1 MNPRV
6 IQAECRS
13 DHSIVL
19 TFNNGEMRHFDMR
32 PYLDYP
38 AFQPLCEVSYF
49 LRGRAHH
56 GTVVWPHEEDLCPDT
71 LFLESKVL
79 ELAQV

>member
-6 IQAECRS
+6 IQAECRA

-19 TFNNGEMRHFDMR
+19 TFNNGERRLFDMR
-32 PYLDYP
+32 PYLEYP
-38 AFQPLCEVSYF
+38 VFLPLREVSYF
-49 LRGRAHH
+49 LRGQAHH
-56 GTVVWPHEEDLCPDT
+56 GTVAWPHEEDLCPDT

-79 ELAQV
+79 EFEQA